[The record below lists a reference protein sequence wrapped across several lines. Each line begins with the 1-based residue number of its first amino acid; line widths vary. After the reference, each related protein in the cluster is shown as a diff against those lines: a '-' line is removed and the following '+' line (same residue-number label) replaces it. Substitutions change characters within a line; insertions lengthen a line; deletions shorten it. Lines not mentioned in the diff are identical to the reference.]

1 MQTVS
6 NILDEFLKD
15 LNLNRGKTL
24 QCIRN
29 NWESIIGDGIAPHTY
44 AASLKGQCIDVIVD
58 SSVWLQNLTFLKGMI
73 LEKFREYKIQD
84 IRYRVG
90 KIPES
95 EQSAA
100 GHKKRKLSDEEQAFI
115 QKSVLTIED
124 RELRK
129 CLENLMI
136 TAMSTVRPEK

>member
-29 NWESIIGDGIAPHTY
+29 SWETVIGDGIARHTY
-44 AASLKGQCIDVIVD
+44 PNSLKGQSIEVIVD
-58 SSVWLQNLTFLKGMI
+58 SPAWLQNLNFLKGMV
-73 LEKFREYKIQD
+73 LEKLIDYKIQD
-84 IRYRVG
+84 IRFRVG

-95 EQSAA
+95 EKSEV
-100 GHKKRKLSDEEQAFI
+100 GPKKRKLSDEEQAFI
-115 QKSVLTIED
+115 QKSVMTIED
-124 RELRK
+124 RELRE

-136 TAMSTVRPEK
+136 SAMSTVRPEE